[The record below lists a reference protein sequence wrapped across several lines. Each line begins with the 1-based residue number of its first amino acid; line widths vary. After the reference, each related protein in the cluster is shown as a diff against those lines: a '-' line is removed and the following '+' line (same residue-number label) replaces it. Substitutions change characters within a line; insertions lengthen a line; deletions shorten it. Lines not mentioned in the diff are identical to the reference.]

1 MTSWPPTAW
10 WTDSG
15 SIQDPNPQDACHVA
29 AAWQASF
36 RTSAPPK
43 TIHSCESEVITM
55 RLGTMTSLFFTRRG
69 REDRISYLESVR
81 RCHDAGF
88 RVLDANLCPLSR
100 RQTTLH
106 LDDWRQQVDEIRNEA
121 EKLGMVFS
129 QSHPPYRGRLDRLE
143 TEEDRQY
150 FRSMLLRAI
159 EISAMLGVK
168 WAVLHPETAPGS
180 SCYDLEANIRENQRI
195 YDQEL
200 ELAHKLGVGLAFENM
215 CDRGQRRR
223 FGTTAY
229 ELEKLMDACASPLVG
244 ICWDVGHAHR
254 TSEDQIPGIM
264 RLGNRIKA
272 LHIDDNHGE
281 KDLHLMPFLGS
292 VPWEDVMHALYVSG
306 CQADLIYEIRINGN
320 MPDELM
326 DLSARYCRQVGEHL
340 LSLYR

>member
-1 MTSWPPTAW
+1 
-10 WTDSG
+10 
-15 SIQDPNPQDACHVA
+15 
-29 AAWQASF
+29 
-36 RTSAPPK
+36 
-43 TIHSCESEVITM
+43 M

-88 RVLDANLCPLSR
+88 RVLDVNLCPLSR

-223 FGTTAY
+223 FGCSCRTGSRRKSVS
-229 ELEKLMDACASPLVG
+229 ELSAAVLHHSASAELSLFISGTSVLSNHCVSGPFSSDFCSSDLCASAFSAADDTALPHGCSASTASRTRRPL
-244 ICWDVGHAHR
+244 
-254 TSEDQIPGIM
+254 
-264 RLGNRIKA
+264 
-272 LHIDDNHGE
+272 
-281 KDLHLMPFLGS
+281 
-292 VPWEDVMHALYVSG
+292 
-306 CQADLIYEIRINGN
+306 IR
-320 MPDELM
+320 
-326 DLSARYCRQVGEHL
+326 
-340 LSLYR
+340 